1 MYILLR
7 ERKLNELGFGEAKYL
22 GLPFPP
28 PYLSVRSGAAMI
40 MGGVNYG
47 SAAAGILD
55 ETGKHYV
62 TRLSALLLLVLNY
75 VSQRNTMEL
84 VK

>member
-1 MYILLR
+1 M
-7 ERKLNELGFGEAKYL
+7 
-22 GLPFPP
+22 
-28 PYLSVRSGAAMI
+28 RSGAAMI